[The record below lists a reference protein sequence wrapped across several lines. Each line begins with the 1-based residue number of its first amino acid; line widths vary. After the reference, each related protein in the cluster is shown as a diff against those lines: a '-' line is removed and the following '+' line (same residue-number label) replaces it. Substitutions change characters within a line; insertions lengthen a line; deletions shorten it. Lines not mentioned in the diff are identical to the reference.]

1 MIKIQNL
8 GKIKEINQQINQLSF
23 GSRKPLG
30 CTRGFRDGM
39 LFTFMILNTI
49 FFIGPQG
56 SGKGTQA
63 KVLAKKLNFF
73 YWEMGGILRDV
84 AAGDTELGKKVKNLI
99 DSGVL
104 LTDENLYEVVDNRLG
119 EIAHDVGVIFDGI
132 PRRVAQALHLM
143 EFLKKQGRKDFATL
157 FVNLPREESIARL
170 LKRAEIEKR
179 ADDTREKIEF
189 RLQQYEQ
196 ETLPVLDYLKKQTR
210 FFEIDG
216 TPSIEEVENKINK
229 VLGL

>member
-1 MIKIQNL
+1 MN
-8 GKIKEINQQINQLSF
+8 
-23 GSRKPLG
+23 
-30 CTRGFRDGM
+30 
-39 LFTFMILNTI
+39 LNTI

-63 KVLAKKLNFF
+63 KILAKKLNFF
-73 YWEMGGILRDV
+73 YWEMGGILREV
-84 AAGDTELGKKVKNLI
+84 GSSESPLGEKIKNLI

-104 LTDENLYEVVDNRLG
+104 LTDEQLYEVVDNRLG
-119 EIAHDVGVIFDGI
+119 EIAHNVGVIFDGI
-132 PRRVAQALHLM
+132 PRRVAQAEHLM
-143 EFLKKQGRKDFATL
+143 KFLLNQGRKDFATL

-189 RLQQYEQ
+189 RLKQYE
-196 ETLPVLDYLKKQTR
+196 EDTLPVLDFLRPKSS

-216 TPSIEEVENKINK
+216 TPSIEEVTKEINK
-229 VLGL
+229 VLKLG

>member
-1 MIKIQNL
+1 M
-8 GKIKEINQQINQLSF
+8 
-23 GSRKPLG
+23 PLG
-30 CTRGFRDGM
+30 QKTM
-39 LFTFMILNTI
+39 NLNTI

-63 KVLAKKLNFF
+63 RVLAKRLNFF

-84 AAGDTELGKKVKNLI
+84 ASQDSELGKKVKNLI

-104 LTDENLYEVVDNRLG
+104 LTDDNLYEVVDNRLG

-132 PRRVAQALHLM
+132 PRRVAQAEHLM
-143 EFLKKQGRKDFATL
+143 KFLQKQGRKDFVTL

-189 RLQQYEQ
+189 RLKQYEQ
-196 ETLPVLDYLKKQTR
+196 DTLPVLDYLKQR
-210 FFEIDG
+210 SAFFEIDG
-216 TPSIEEVENKINK
+216 TPPVEEVTNKINEAM
-229 VLGL
+229 GL

>member
-1 MIKIQNL
+1 MK
-8 GKIKEINQQINQLSF
+8 
-23 GSRKPLG
+23 
-30 CTRGFRDGM
+30 
-39 LFTFMILNTI
+39 LNTI

-63 KVLAKKLNFF
+63 KILAKHLDFF

-84 AAGDTELGKKVKNLI
+84 ASQSSELGKKVKNLI

-104 LTDENLYEVVDNRLG
+104 LTDDQLYEVVDNRLG

-132 PRRVAQALHLM
+132 PRRVAQAEHLM
-143 EFLKKQGRKDFATL
+143 KFLQKQGRKDFTTL

-179 ADDTREKIEF
+179 ADDTKEKIEF
-189 RLQQYEQ
+189 RLKQYEE
-196 ETLPVLDYLKKQTR
+196 ETLPVLDFLKQNSQ

-216 TPSIEEVENKINK
+216 TPSVEEVTKEINK
-229 VLGL
+229 VLSL

>member
-1 MIKIQNL
+1 MN
-8 GKIKEINQQINQLSF
+8 
-23 GSRKPLG
+23 
-30 CTRGFRDGM
+30 
-39 LFTFMILNTI
+39 LNTI

-63 KVLAKKLNFF
+63 KILAKRLNFF
-73 YWEMGGILRDV
+73 YWEMGAILRDV
-84 AAGDTELGKKVKNLI
+84 ATTDTELGKRIKNLI

-104 LTDENLYEVVDNRLG
+104 LTDEQLYEVVDNRLG

-132 PRRVAQALHLM
+132 PRRIAQAEHLM
-143 EFLKKQGRKDFATL
+143 QFLLKQGRKDFATL
-157 FVNLPREESIARL
+157 FVNLPKEESISRL

-189 RLQQYEQ
+189 RLKQYEDD
-196 ETLPVLDYLKKQTR
+196 TLPVLDYLKQHSA

-216 TPSIEEVENKINK
+216 QPSVEQVTKSINQS
-229 VLGL
+229 LGLE